1 MDKINWGI
9 IGLGEIAKAHSNSFL
24 NAKNC
29 KLKAIASRTET
40 KIRDF
45 NKIFNIEKK
54 FCFNDYDNLINNAEI
69 DIVYI
74 SLPNIFHHEW
84 IEKCIENEKN
94 ILVEK
99 PITTNAYQIK
109 KIQEKV
115 LFKNSKIS
123 IFEGFMYKYHPQ
135 ILKILELIKN
145 DEIGEINHIESSF
158 GINLF
163 TKKKFWFFEKK
174 KKINKKGRLFNKN
187 LGGGCILDL
196 GCYPI
201 SFITMISDL
210 IENTKGSFEI
220 INKKIEIGETDV
232 DVDASIEL
240 VLRNKINAKLF
251 SSFKKNLG
259 TTTKIYGTKGK
270 IEITNTWTGSSN
282 IIVKTKNKHNVINF
296 CNVKDIYILQLE
308 KISDKLINNKVN
320 QNFDNMILNME
331 IIDKWLN

>member
-29 KLKAIASRTET
+29 KLKAIASRTGN

-115 LFKNSKIS
+115 IFKNSKIS

-135 ILKILELIKN
+135 TLKILELIKN

-158 GINLF
+158 GTNLL

-210 IENTKGSFEI
+210 IDNTKGSFEI
-220 INKKIEIGETDV
+220 TNKKIEIGETDV

-282 IIVKTKNKHNVINF
+282 MIVKTKNKHNVINF
-296 CNVKDIYILQLE
+296 RNVKDIYILQLE
-308 KISDKLINNKVN
+308 KISDELINNNVN

>member
-29 KLKAIASRTET
+29 KLKAIASRTES

-45 NKIFNIEKK
+45 NKIFNIEEK
-54 FCFNDYDNLINNAEI
+54 FCFNDYDNLINNSEI

-109 KIQEKV
+109 KIQKKV
-115 LFKNSKIS
+115 LFKNSKVS

-163 TKKKFWFFEKK
+163 TKKNFWFFEKK

-210 IENTKGSFEI
+210 IDNTKGSFEI
-220 INKKIEIGETDV
+220 TNKKIEIGETDV

-282 IIVKTKNKHNVINF
+282 MIVKTKNKHNVINF
-296 CNVKDIYILQLE
+296 RNVKDIYILQLE
-308 KISDKLINNKVN
+308 KISDELINNNVN